1 MGERVGFIGLG
12 IMGAPMARHLLAAG
26 FPLTVHS
33 RSSGPVDAL
42 VEAGAARA
50 ESPAELARA
59 SDVVVTMLPDTP
71 DVERVM
77 IGDDGVI
84 AGAAAGSLAIDMST
98 IDPGPT
104 RAIAEQFAT
113 HDVEM
118 LDAPVSGGERGAIDG
133 TLSIMVGGS
142 DAAFARAKPI
152 LEAMGKNIVHVGP
165 SGAGQITKACNQLVV
180 AATIEAVAEALV
192 LAERSGVD
200 AAKVR
205 EALLGGFAG
214 SKILEVH
221 GQRMLDRAFEPGFRA
236 RLHRKDARIVLDA
249 AQAAGSPIPAFE
261 VVAAQ
266 LDHLVDDAIVATW
279 TTRRCSRCWT
289 KPDASDGSGGD
300 GRLGPALR
308 PRTELV
314 DHALEVAA
322 LVGQVVLGQDRGR
335 RRDVA
340 SDDPSAS
347 SCFNRSDSSVS
358 EMGATSSRMS
368 ENRVAPASMALTINV
383 LQRFPSRSAARWK
396 CTQIRRGAPELVRQV
411 LVGSSVSSW
420 ASS

>member
-33 RSSGPVDAL
+33 RSPGPVDAL

-50 ESPAELARA
+50 TSPVDLARV
-59 SDVVVTMLPDTP
+59 SDVIVTMLPDTA
-71 DVERVM
+71 DVEHVM
-77 IGDDGVI
+77 LGDDGVM
-84 AGAAAGSLAIDMST
+84 AGATAGSLAIDMST
-98 IDPGPT
+98 IDPGPS
-104 RAIAEQFAT
+104 RAIAEQLAT
-113 HDVEM
+113 RDVEM

-142 DAAFARAKPI
+142 DEAFARALPI
-152 LEAMGKNIVHVGP
+152 LQAMGKNIVHVGP

-249 AQAAGSPIPAFE
+249 AHAAGSPIPAFE
-261 VVAAQ
+261 VVAEQ
-266 LDHLVDDAIVATW
+266 LDRLVDDA
-279 TTRRCSRCWT
+279 
-289 KPDASDGSGGD
+289 GGGD
-300 GRLGPALR
+300 LDHSALF
-308 PRTELV
+308 TLL
-314 DHALEVAA
+314 D
-322 LVGQVVLGQDRGR
+322 
-335 RRDVA
+335 
-340 SDDPSAS
+340 
-347 SCFNRSDSSVS
+347 
-358 EMGATSSRMS
+358 GA
-368 ENRVAPASMALTINV
+368 
-383 LQRFPSRSAARWK
+383 
-396 CTQIRRGAPELVRQV
+396 
-411 LVGSSVSSW
+411 
-420 ASS
+420 